1 MPRARKRLPL
11 VCQHLENIS
20 RDALET
26 YLDVIRAYVRHRQ
39 GVYALYRKTKLYYV
53 GLAKDLRWR
62 LNAHLKDHHGQ
73 SWDRFSVYL
82 TIGDQHLKELES
94 LVLRIVKP
102 KGNEVK
108 GKFAKSQD
116 LRRKFAHDIRLIQ
129 RQELDRLIG
138 RVREVDIEEEP
149 PDSGRRAPVLA
160 AHFSL
165 PTRLRAIY
173 KGKTLRA
180 HVRRDGRIRWN
191 NYLAPRCADL
201 WMRDLRTCDVQGIL
215 NQIASQHDL
224 SAATV
229 QRCKSLLS
237 GIFSHA
243 KTQGYFDGINPVH
256 ETEIPANTHQS
267 AETYAYSPEEINDML
282 RTLPNP
288 AHAVIATAS
297 YAGLTKSEIEGMTWE
312 CYSGSE
318 LNVVRA
324 RVHGKF
330 GEPKTKKRRGAVHV
344 SPVLKGVL
352 DKYRLACGNPV
363 TGPMFVNAKGFALD
377 LNNLANRVIGPI
389 LDEHGMQWHGY
400 HACRRGLA
408 TRLHDQK
415 VDDLTV
421 RDVLRHGDVKTTI
434 RSYIKV
440 LPQAVID
447 AVNRQHDDLCT
458 SCAPFASEKVSLP
471 N

>member
-1 MPRARKRLPL
+1 MRHTQAGYVYEKNGWWIVRYRQTVCKDGKLERIQRTKRL
-11 VCQHLENIS
+11 VQAVD
-20 RDALET
+20 R
-26 YLDVIRAYVRHRQ
+26 YKGRQ
-39 GVYALYRKTKLYYV
+39 RNGKMVVPDEVKE
-53 GLAKDLRWR
+53 LAKDELKP
-62 LNAHLKDHHGQ
+62 LNEAKYEPNKVMQLGPFVEK
-73 SWDRFSVYL
+73 VYFPYVERQKHAS
-82 TIGDQHLKELES
+82 TAVGYKE
-94 LVLRIVKP
+94 K
-102 KGNEVK
+102 
-108 GKFAKSQD
+108 
-116 LRRKFAHDIRLIQ
+116 
-129 RQELDRLIG
+129 
-138 RVREVDIEEEP
+138 
-149 PDSGRRAPVLA
+149 
-160 AHFSL
+160 
-165 PTRLRAIY
+165 
-173 KGKTLRA
+173 
-180 HVRRDGRIRWN
+180 WN

-363 TGPMFVNAKGFALD
+363 TGPMFVNAKGLALD